1 MQTTQRDSCDRML
14 SDTPT
19 TTTTTTATR
28 GEATFLRTQEAE
40 NERLLM
46 DDFDHEL
53 RIECLE
59 KQLRRAK
66 EDVDFVN
73 VEREV
78 QVEQLRV
85 ALKEREHTLA
95 AENEQLRMDN
105 SDHELRI
112 ECLEKQLRRAKEDV
126 DFVNVEREVQVE
138 QLRVALKER
147 EHTLAAENEQLCMD
161 NSDHE
166 LRIECLEKQLR
177 RAKEDVDFVNVERE
191 VQVEQLRVALKE
203 REHTL
208 AAENEQLCMDNSDHE
223 LRIECLEK
231 QLRRAKEDVDFV
243 NVEREVQVEH
253 QLQTQKDIVATLSNK
268 LQELQDARTR
278 DERET
283 ELMTQREQQ
292 NLQQMEMTHVK
303 LLAEEAHWKALSK
316 EREEQLATLQ
326 AQVET
331 MKQEKQTQIA
341 QYQDKL
347 RRMEEQVQHR
357 LGHLERER
365 DTYHAERA
373 RLLAEKDSR
382 QEPPRCSHDLKESN
396 RLPVKEVLERRRHA
410 REQYMQELRENKE
423 LQKTIDTFK
432 GTFGGRYKDIKKY
445 NAAVKRYGQQ
455 LQRGAEF
462 SEVRQTLP
470 EQLEQTQNT
479 ATETYKRNGTKRFL
493 STLSVTK

>member
-1 MQTTQRDSCDRML
+1 MEKTPMQATQRDSCGRML
-14 SDTPT
+14 SDTPTPT
-19 TTTTTTATR
+19 TTTTTTR
-28 GEATFLRTQEAE
+28 GEATLLRTQAAE
-40 NERLLM
+40 NEHLLM
-46 DDFDHEL
+46 DDSDHEL

-66 EDVDFVN
+66 EDVEFVN

-126 DFVNVEREVQVE
+126 E
-138 QLRVALKER
+138 
-147 EHTLAAENEQLCMD
+147 
-161 NSDHE
+161 
-166 LRIECLEKQLR
+166 
-177 RAKEDVDFVNVERE
+177 
-191 VQVEQLRVALKE
+191 
-203 REHTL
+203 
-208 AAENEQLCMDNSDHE
+208 
-223 LRIECLEK
+223 
-231 QLRRAKEDVDFV
+231 FV

-253 QLQTQKDIVATLSNK
+253 QLQTQKDIMATLSNK

-278 DERET
+278 DEKET
-283 ELMTQREQQ
+283 ELMTEREQQ
-292 NLQQMEMTHVK
+292 NLQQMEMIHVK

-347 RRMEEQVQHR
+347 KRMEEQVQHR
-357 LGHLERER
+357 LEHMERER

-373 RLLAEKDSR
+373 RMLAEKDSR

-462 SEVRQTLP
+462 SEARQTLP
-470 EQLEQTQNT
+470 EQLEQTQDT
-479 ATETYKRNGTKRFL
+479 ATETYKRCEDSPIVRGASVNASGREESYEATSSRMYKSERLGFL
-493 STLSVTK
+493 DVECGGLMLACFV